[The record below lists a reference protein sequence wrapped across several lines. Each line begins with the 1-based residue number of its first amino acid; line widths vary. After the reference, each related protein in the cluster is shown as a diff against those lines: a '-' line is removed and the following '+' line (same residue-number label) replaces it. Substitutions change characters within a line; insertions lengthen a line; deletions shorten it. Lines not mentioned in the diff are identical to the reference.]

1 MAKKTTRVSE
11 TPATQ
16 TLRRAGITFSEPV
29 WRRLSAL
36 FDEALDLAADERPAW
51 IEKVATREPDLVDE
65 LRAMLDDH
73 AASQDAHFLTGSVG
87 APLDPVGAG
96 AGLAGQ
102 TLGAYTLERPI
113 GEGGMGSVWL

>member
-1 MAKKTTRVSE
+1 MVAS
-11 TPATQ
+11 PADPA
-16 TLRRAGITFSEPV
+16 R

-51 IEKVATREPDLVDE
+51 IETLATREPDLVDE

-87 APLDPVGAG
+87 ATLDPADAG
-96 AGLAGQ
+96 ASLAGQ

-113 GEGGMGSVWL
+113 GQGGMGSVWLAARSDGRYAGKVG